1 MAEQQNPY
9 WYRVASLR
17 PRLRPHAH
25 LHRQEQRG
33 LIWYVLQDTASGRNF
48 RFTPQAYQFLGLLD
62 GRRSVEDAWL
72 HSRRVLG
79 EEAPEQ
85 EDIIRLLSQLH
96 SSDLLDGYQL
106 PDPEE
111 VFTRAN
117 KTRKRKR
124 LQQYLSPLALRIPL
138 LDPERFL
145 QKTRP
150 LGRLLFSLP
159 GALIWLAVL
168 LAGGWVV
175 VAEFDALT
183 DNLTDRVLAADNI
196 LIILIAFPLL
206 KLVHEFGHAYAVSRW
221 GGEVHEMGV
230 MFLVFMP
237 IPYVDASAASVFRSR
252 WQRAWVSAAGMYV
265 EMFMAALAVIGWS
278 LMEPGMLRSI
288 LFNIALIG
296 SVTTLLFNLNPLLRF
311 DGYYILADVID
322 IPNLGTRANKH
333 FQYLCQRYL
342 LGLEDAVSPAIA
354 KGEAAW
360 FCFFSVASFCYRAV
374 VVSLIALFVAGKFF
388 IIGVLL
394 ALLAVTMMVVVP
406 LTKLFWFLL
415 TSSRMHRRGARAYLG
430 AGLAFTVIAAGI
442 FMLPFPLTTYADGVV
457 WVSEDAEVTT
467 AESGFVQAVPHP
479 SGSFVTQGQLV
490 LQLSNQQLEME
501 LMAALARQKA
511 LLARYA
517 ADRAHDR
524 VRSQLTAIEL
534 RHNQTRIDDLRRRWE
549 ALSLYGQKSGTLL
562 VGNTRDMPGSFIHK
576 GEVLGFVVSEQSVR
590 IRTLVEQG
598 DAGLLRD
605 RLQGVRVLISDNLQ
619 QEYGARMVRQTPAAT
634 DQLPSPVLST
644 QGGGQVVLR
653 PDATEGDA
661 RAMNT
666 LFHVEL
672 AFEQMPDRPKVGQRV
687 HVKFILGYEPVGYQ
701 LLRRARQLFLSRFQL

>member
-9 WYRVASLR
+9 WYRVASLK

-33 LIWYVLQDTASGRNF
+33 LIWYVLQDSASGRHF
-48 RFTPQAYQFLGLLD
+48 RFTPEAYQFLGLLD
-62 GRRSVEDAWL
+62 GKRTVEEAWL

-79 EEAPEQ
+79 EDAPEQ
-85 EDIIRLLSQLH
+85 EDVIRLLSQLH

-111 VFTRAN
+111 VFDRSTKA
-117 KTRKRKR
+117 RKRKR

-145 QKTRP
+145 KATRP
-150 LGRLLFSLP
+150 LGRLMFSLP
-159 GALIWLAVL
+159 GALVWLAVL
-168 LAGGWVV
+168 LAGGWV
-175 VAEFDALT
+175 AISEFDALT

-206 KLVHEFGHAYAVSRW
+206 KLFHEFGHAYAVSRW

-237 IPYVDASAASVFRSR
+237 IPYVDASASSVFRSH

-265 EMFMAALAVIGWS
+265 EMFLAALAVIGWS
-278 LMEPGMLRSI
+278 MIEPGMLRSI
-288 LFNIALIG
+288 LFNVALIG

-342 LGLEDAVSPAIA
+342 LGLEDAHSPVVAR
-354 KGEAAW
+354 GEAAW

-394 ALLAVTMMVVVP
+394 ALLAVVMMVVVP
-406 LTKLFWFLL
+406 LSKLTWFLL
-415 TSSRMHRRGARAYLG
+415 TSPRMHRRGVRAYAG
-430 AGLAFTVIAAGI
+430 AGGAMLVLVAVI
-442 FMLPFPLTTYADGVV
+442 FMLPFPLNTYADGVV
-457 WVSEDAEVTT
+457 WVSEHAEITT
-467 AESGFVQAVPHP
+467 GESGFVDAVAKP
-479 SGSFVTQGQLV
+479 SGSQVVQGETLLTLTNDQLD
-490 LQLSNQQLEME
+490 ME
-501 LMAALARQKA
+501 LSAALARQKA
-511 LLARYA
+511 LIARYA
-517 ADRAHDR
+517 ADRAEDR

-534 RHNQTRIDDLRRRWE
+534 KHNQTRIDDLQRRQA
-549 ALSLYGQKSGTLL
+549 ALTLYGPTSGTLL
-562 VGNTRDMPGSFIHK
+562 VGNTSDMPGSFIHK
-576 GEVLGFVVSEQSVR
+576 GEVLGFVVSDESVR

-598 DAGLLRD
+598 DAGLVRD
-605 RLQGVRVLISDNLQ
+605 RLESVRVLVADNLE
-619 QEYGARMVRQTPAAT
+619 QEYGAHLVRQVPAAS
-634 DQLPSPVLST
+634 DQLPSPVFST

-653 PDATEGDA
+653 PDATEGEA

-666 LFHVEL
+666 LFHIEL
-672 AFEQMPDRPKVGQRV
+672 AFDQLPEQPKVGQRV
-687 HVKFILGYEPVGYQ
+687 HVKFLLGYEPVGYQ
-701 LLRRARQLFLSRFQL
+701 VLRRARQLFLSRFQL

>member
-9 WYRVASLR
+9 WYRVASLK

-33 LIWYVLQDTASGRNF
+33 LIWYVLQDTASGRHF
-48 RFTPQAYQFLGLLD
+48 RFTPEAYQFLGLLD
-62 GRRSVEDAWL
+62 GKRTVEEAWL

-79 EEAPEQ
+79 EEAPQQ
-85 EDIIRLLSQLH
+85 ENVIRLLSQLH

-111 VFTRAN
+111 VFNRAT
-117 KTRKRKR
+117 KSRQRKR

-145 QKTRP
+145 KATRP
-150 LGRLLFSLP
+150 LGRLMFSLP
-159 GALIWLAVL
+159 GALVWLAVL
-168 LAGGWVV
+168 LAGAWV
-175 VAEFDALT
+175 AITEFDALT

-206 KLVHEFGHAYAVSRW
+206 KLFHEFGHAYAVSRW

-237 IPYVDASAASVFRSR
+237 IPYVDASAASVFRSH

-265 EMFMAALAVIGWS
+265 EMFLAALAVIGWS
-278 LMEPGMLRSI
+278 LIEPGMLRSI
-288 LFNIALIG
+288 LFNVALIG

-311 DGYYILADVID
+311 DGYYILADIID

-342 LGLEDAVSPAIA
+342 LGLEDASSPAVA
-354 KGEAAW
+354 RGEAAW

-374 VVSLIALFVAGKFF
+374 VVTLIALFVAGKFF

-394 ALLAVTMMVVVP
+394 AMLAVVMMVVVP
-406 LTKLFWFLL
+406 LSKLFWFLL
-415 TSSRMHRRGARAYLG
+415 TSPRMHRRGIRAYLG
-430 AGLAFTVIAAGI
+430 AAGAMLVLVATI
-442 FMLPFPLTTYADGVV
+442 FMLPFPLNTYADGVV
-457 WVSEDAEVTT
+457 WVSEHAEITT
-467 AESGFVQAVPHP
+467 GESGFVDAVAKP
-479 SGSFVTQGQLV
+479 SGSQVVQGEAL
-490 LQLSNQQLEME
+490 LTLSNDQLDME
-501 LMAALARQKA
+501 LSAALARQKA
-511 LLARYA
+511 LIARYA
-517 ADRAHDR
+517 ADRAEDR

-534 RHNQTRIDDLRRRWE
+534 KHNQTRIDDLLRRQA
-549 ALSLYGQKSGTLL
+549 ALTLYGPSSGTLL
-562 VGNTRDMPGSFIHK
+562 VGNTSDMPGSFIHK
-576 GEVLGFVVSEQSVR
+576 GEVLGFVVSDESVR

-598 DAGLLRD
+598 DAGLVRD
-605 RLQGVRVLISDNLQ
+605 RLEGVRVLVADNLE
-619 QEYGARMVRQTPAAT
+619 QEYGAHLVRQVPAAS
-634 DQLPSPVLST
+634 DQLPSPVFST

-653 PDATEGDA
+653 PDATEGEA

-666 LFHVEL
+666 LFHIEL
-672 AFEQMPDRPKVGQRV
+672 AFDQLPEQPKVGQRV
-687 HVKFILGYEPVGYQ
+687 HVKFLLGYEPVGYQ
-701 LLRRARQLFLSRFQL
+701 VLRRARQLFLSRFQL